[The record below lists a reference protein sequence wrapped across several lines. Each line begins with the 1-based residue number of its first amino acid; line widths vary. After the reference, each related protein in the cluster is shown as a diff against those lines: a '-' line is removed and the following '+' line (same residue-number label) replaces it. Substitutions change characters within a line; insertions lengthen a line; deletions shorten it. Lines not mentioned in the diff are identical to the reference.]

1 MAKRKSVK
9 KVKSVKRAA
18 PKAAKNNERL
28 NMLLLLLGF
37 SIVFLLAV
45 MMTKAGI

>member
-9 KVKSVKRAA
+9 KVKSVKRVA
-18 PKAAKNNERL
+18 PKVKKNNERL
-28 NMLLLLLGF
+28 NTLLLLLGF

-45 MMTKAGI
+45 MLTKAGI